1 MTGRRLL
8 WSAAV
13 IVALAIIAVLWG
25 MQLEANRR
33 LREESAA
40 TRELVARLNTLEVEN
55 FRLSNIVVRAR
66 TPLAG
71 AQLAEL
77 DQLRQE
83 VQSLRR
89 KTNDMR
95 NMQVELRRVRAE
107 LLTARNSI
115 ASNAPPDVPA
125 EDIYPRDSW
134 QFAGYDTPE
143 QALESATWAIG
154 QGDEDTY
161 MASLTPE
168 LRDEMQAEL
177 ADGSFADAAPL
188 EMSNTTGYRIV
199 DREPLSDNEII
210 ITVYMDGDGSEVPL
224 TLVNT
229 GDGWKVSGESGN

>member
-66 TPLAG
+66 TPLAE

-107 LLTARNSI
+107 LLT
-115 ASNAPPDVPA
+115 
-125 EDIYPRDSW
+125 
-134 QFAGYDTPE
+134 
-143 QALESATWAIG
+143 
-154 QGDEDTY
+154 
-161 MASLTPE
+161 
-168 LRDEMQAEL
+168 
-177 ADGSFADAAPL
+177 
-188 EMSNTTGYRIV
+188 
-199 DREPLSDNEII
+199 
-210 ITVYMDGDGSEVPL
+210 
-224 TLVNT
+224 
-229 GDGWKVSGESGN
+229 